1 MSDIKAR
8 RVSHAINELL
18 RITGAIVRYF
28 ARQETRK
35 IFEGISRII
44 ISVKNCGYS
53 DKKIYSVHTCFT
65 VKHIK
70 NKIILR
76 INRMVYTFISFCKKF
91 VTAFTR
97 ALIYHGQIYRDY
109 LSIIYTV
116 HILFFWSHENLSNL

>member
-44 ISVKNCGYS
+44 ISVKNCGCS
-53 DKKIYSVHTCFT
+53 DKKKLGTYMLYS
-65 VKHIK
+65 KA
-70 NKIILR
+70 
-76 INRMVYTFISFCKKF
+76 YKK
-91 VTAFTR
+91 
-97 ALIYHGQIYRDY
+97 
-109 LSIIYTV
+109 
-116 HILFFWSHENLSNL
+116 